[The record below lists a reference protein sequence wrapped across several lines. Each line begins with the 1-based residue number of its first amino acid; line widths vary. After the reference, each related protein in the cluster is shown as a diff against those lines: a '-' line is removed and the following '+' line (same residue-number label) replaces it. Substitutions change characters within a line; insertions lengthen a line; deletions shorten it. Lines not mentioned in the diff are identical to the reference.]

1 MGHSIFSHA
10 QKSAIVRAAIGVWI
24 CLAIAFAIVP
34 SARGQATNT
43 LVEGRHVNVIR
54 ILDEHG
60 LILPDKLPTMAL
72 ELGKPFD
79 MEDERA
85 SLRTLYATGR
95 YSQIRVEAAP
105 AGEGLRI
112 DFVVVRNLYNNVI
125 RVEGLKEP
133 PTEASA
139 LAAVQMPLGEPFR
152 ENALNDGISRLD
164 DTLEQEG
171 LYRARVERTL
181 EPHEETQQMNVS
193 VHVFPGPRAR
203 IGAIKL
209 VNKSPYKD
217 EALLKRLRLKADSKQ
232 DVTSAR
238 LSHGSDRLRK
248 KLVAD
253 GYLGATV
260 EIERGDYD
268 ASTNHLPLTI
278 EVVAGPRVRV
288 QITGAHYRPGKLR
301 NLLPIYAE
309 GAVDED
315 LLQEGLRNIR
325 DDLQRA
331 GFFDSDVTF
340 TNIEDPARNERLI
353 TYTVTRGTRHKLVS
367 VTFSG
372 NHYFSTSLLAS
383 RLQLQP
389 TTFATR
395 GKFSQRMVRDDADS
409 IRGLY
414 YENGFIEADAKP
426 VVTDTDKGKFGELK
440 VHYEITEGPQTRVE
454 NLKIEGNIAL
464 SDKQLSDVI
473 GSSAGQPYSEVN
485 VASDRNNMLALYY
498 NDGFPDVRIEAQAT
512 PAAEPNRMNLVYR
525 VTEGARVDVLRV
537 LLTGYEHTRYG
548 VIEREVQVKAGGPLR
563 EGDVVDTQRRLY
575 NLAIFNRV
583 QIAPQ
588 NPAGTDPDKTVVV
601 AVEEGKR
608 YTFGYGFGFEV
619 QELPG
624 SGSNPTGTTLNASP
638 RVILELGKA
647 NLFGRAQSLS
657 FKVRAST
664 LQYRG
669 VLTYTAPHF
678 LANPHFNFQ
687 ITAYADKTQ
696 DVNTFNSERYEGAI
710 QFVQNVSP
718 STTMIY
724 RYFFRHVLVDADSLK
739 ISPEEIPLFS
749 QPTRISGV
757 GASWI
762 RDRRNNAADATKG
775 TFNTVD
781 VSIAEKA
788 FGSSAS
794 FFRGYFQNSTF
805 TPFWRSF
812 VFARAFRFGVEQTLP
827 GTTPDE
833 IPLPERYFAGGG
845 QSIRGFGLNQAGPR
859 DPVTGFP
866 IGGLALLEFNQ
877 ELRFPMKLPFVGNR
891 LGGTILYDAGN
902 VYSDIQHITFR
913 ATPAS
918 LTDLEYFSHTIG
930 TGLRYATPIGPVRVD
945 FGYQL
950 NPAKFQFINSTTNL
964 PEVQQLPHFQFF
976 FNIGPVF

>member
-1 MGHSIFSHA
+1 MD
-10 QKSAIVRAAIGVWI
+10 
-24 CLAIAFAIVP
+24 
-34 SARGQATNT
+34 
-43 LVEGRHVNVIR
+43 EIR

-60 LILPDKLPTMAL
+60 LVLTDKLPEMAL
-72 ELGKPFD
+72 ELGKQFD
-79 MEDERA
+79 MEAERA

-95 YSQIRVEAAP
+95 YSQIRVEAAS
-105 AGEGLRI
+105 AGEGLRV

-125 RVEGLKEP
+125 RIDGLKEP

-139 LAAVQMPLGEPFR
+139 LAAVRMPLGEPFR
-152 ENALNDGISRLD
+152 ENELNDGLSRLD

-171 LYRARVERTL
+171 LYRARVEHRL
-181 EPHEETQQMNVS
+181 EPREDTQQMDVS
-193 VHVFPGPRAR
+193 VRIIPGPRAR
-203 IGAIKL
+203 IGAITL
-209 VNKSPYKD
+209 VNNSPYKD
-217 EALLKRLRLKADSKQ
+217 QDLLKRLRLKADSKQ
-232 DVTSAR
+232 DVTTAR
-238 LSHGSDRLRK
+238 LTHGTDRLRK
-248 KLVAD
+248 KLVSD

-260 EIERGDYD
+260 EIHRGDYD
-268 ASTNHLPLTI
+268 ASTNHLPLAI

-288 QITGAHYRPGKLR
+288 EVTGAHYRAGRLR

-331 GFFDSDVTF
+331 GFFDSEVTF
-340 TNIEDPARNERLI
+340 TITDDPARKERLI
-353 TYTVTRGTRHKLVS
+353 TYTVTRGIRHRLLS

-372 NHYFSTSLLAS
+372 NHYFSSSLLAS

-389 TTFATR
+389 TTFTAR

-414 YENGFIEADAKP
+414 FENGFTQADVKP
-426 VVTDTDKGKFGELK
+426 DVSDNDKGKMGEIK
-440 VHYEITEGPQTRVE
+440 IHYDITEGPQTRVAD
-454 NLKIEGNIAL
+454 LKIEGNVTL
-464 SDKQLSDVI
+464 SEKQLGNVI

-485 VASDRNNMLALYY
+485 VAGDRNNMLALYY
-498 NDGFPDVRIEAQAT
+498 NDGFPDVRIEATAT
-512 PAAEPNRMNLVYR
+512 PAGEPNRMNLVYHI
-525 VTEGARVDVLRV
+525 TEGARVNVLRV

-548 VIEREVQVKAGGPLR
+548 IMEREVLVKAGGPLR
-563 EGDVVDTQRRLY
+563 EGDVVDTQRELY

-588 NPAGTDPDKTVVV
+588 NPTGTDPDKTVVI

-624 SGSNPTGTTLNASP
+624 SGTNPTGTTLNASP
-638 RVILELGKA
+638 RVILELGKSD
-647 NLFGRAQSLS
+647 LFGRAQSLS

-678 LANPHFNFQ
+678 LTNPHFNFQ
-687 ITAYADKTQ
+687 ITGYADKTQ
-696 DVNTFNSERYEGAI
+696 DVNTFNSERYEGA
-710 QFVQNVSP
+710 VQIVQAASP
-718 STTMIY
+718 STTLIY
-724 RYFFRHVLVDADSLK
+724 QYFFRHVLVDAASLK

-749 QPTRISGV
+749 QPTRISGFGV
-757 GASWI
+757 SWI

-788 FGSSAS
+788 LGSSAS

-833 IPLPERYFAGGG
+833 IPLPERFFAGGG

-866 IGGLALLEFNQ
+866 VGGLALLEFNQ
-877 ELRFPMKLPFVGNR
+877 ELRFPMKLPFVGSR

-902 VYSDIQHITFR
+902 VYTDIHHIRFSS
-913 ATPAS
+913 APPS
-918 LTDLEYFSHTIG
+918 LTDLDYLSHTIG
-930 TGLRYATPIGPVRVD
+930 AGLRYATPIGPVRID

-964 PEVQQLPHFQFF
+964 PEVEQLPHFQFF